1 MDGEHP
7 RVAHF
12 GILKDLTLKG
22 DVSLVITN
30 AQLKKRNIIG

>member
-1 MDGEHP
+1 MGGERP

-22 DVSLVITN
+22 DVTLVITN
-30 AQLKKRNIIG
+30 AQLKKRNVIG